1 MTVSR
6 RRLAHLLLAVAGL
19 LVAIYPFTLGA
30 DPAVTCR
37 GVELSPGETCA
48 KADGSAA
55 QSYEARAAAARNAAP
70 VIVASG
76 CWWRSSAPGCSSL
89 TFVAI
94 DSGSAPTRAEP
105 QPEVTKAQAGSS
117 ASAAAIRAGR
127 AR

>member
-37 GVELSPGETCA
+37 GVELSPGETWA
-48 KADGSAA
+48 KADGSSA

-70 VIVASG
+70 VIVGVGLLVAVFGAGLFIADVRRDRQRVGADAS
-76 CWWRSSAPGCSSL
+76 
-89 TFVAI
+89 
-94 DSGSAPTRAEP
+94 
-105 QPEVTKAQAGSS
+105 
-117 ASAAAIRAGR
+117 
-127 AR
+127 